1 MLTRSHVF
9 ALSILSLS
17 IQHAFAQ
24 TTPSDAAVNDLP
36 TIELQAQATPKQPF
50 NETAGDVSVGRD
62 QLIQGGTTIGNA
74 LNGQSG
80 VYSAQYTGG
89 VSRPVIRGLDGARV
103 KITQNGGD
111 TLDVSSV
118 SPDHAVTVERSV
130 QFP

>member
-1 MLTRSHVF
+1 
-9 ALSILSLS
+9 
-17 IQHAFAQ
+17 
-24 TTPSDAAVNDLP
+24 
-36 TIELQAQATPKQPF
+36 
-50 NETAGDVSVGRD
+50 

-118 SPDHAVTVERSV
+118 SPDHAVTVDPNAADQIQILKGPEALLYGAGSV
-130 QFP
+130 G